1 LSADT
6 SALFV
11 SEALRIVKE
20 AERRNIV
27 LRAMGAVAF
36 RIHCQNFAVL
46 LDAMD
51 RRLTDLDFAGW
62 KKQRSEAITLFKQ
75 LGYTLDK
82 EMLIL
87 GERLKFHNNSAGPD
101 ADVFMD
107 ELKMCHT
114 ISLKDRLR
122 LDSPTIPLADLL
134 LEKMQIVRINEK
146 DIKDTIVLIR
156 AHPVRKGD
164 RETIDSE
171 HISKNLANDWG
182 FYYTVTTNL
191 NKAREFLPKC
201 PALSNDDIQEV
212 STRIGQL
219 LAAIESTPK
228 SAKWKMRAKVG
239 TRSKWY
245 EDVEEAPN
253 GTSPVSALPR

>member
-1 LSADT
+1 MSTET

-11 SEALRIVKE
+11 TEALRIVAE
-20 AERRNIV
+20 AEKRNIV
-27 LRAMGAVAF
+27 LRTMGAVAF
-36 RIHCQNFAVL
+36 RIHCHNFAVL

-51 RRLTDLDFAGW
+51 RPLTDLDFVGW
-62 KKQRSEAITLFKQ
+62 KKQRSDAIALFKQ
-75 LGYTLDK
+75 IGYTLDK

-101 ADVFMD
+101 VDVFMD

-114 ISLKDRLR
+114 IPLRDRLT

-134 LEKMQIVRINEK
+134 LEKMQIVHLNEK

-156 AHPVRKGD
+156 AHPVGKANT
-164 RETIDSE
+164 EAIDSE
-171 HISKNLANDWG
+171 YISKILANDWG

-191 NKAREFLPKC
+191 NKARDFLPKYS
-201 PALSNDDIQEV
+201 ALSNEDVQDV
-212 STRIGQL
+212 SARIGQL
-219 LAAIESTPK
+219 LAAIESAPK

-245 EDVEEAPN
+245 ENVEEAPN
-253 GTSPVSALPR
+253 GPSPASASSR